1 LGEVGGLVGFEGLC
15 EVGLELGRLEGF
27 GVEEFLEMAYFLL
40 VGEGLLVV
48 FGECGLGL
56 EFEGLFLGVGVLLG

>member
-1 LGEVGGLVGFEGLC
+1 MGGLVGLEGLC
-15 EVGLELGRLEGF
+15 EVGLELGGLEGF

-48 FGECGLGL
+48 FEECGLGL
-56 EFEGLFLGVGVLLG
+56 ELEGLFLVE

>member
-1 LGEVGGLVGFEGLC
+1 MGLEGLC
-15 EVGLELGRLEGF
+15 EVGLELGGLEGF

-48 FGECGLGL
+48 FEECGLGL
-56 EFEGLFLGVGVLLG
+56 ELEGLF